1 MIRTYA
7 LVGLGGALGSMARL
21 WLATTVLHLTGAGF
35 PWGTVLI
42 NISGSLVIGWLAGG
56 LALGRPG
63 VAAFAMA
70 GLCGGFTTF
79 SAFSLQTVELL
90 RAGRLMEAAAN
101 VLFSVVSCVCAA
113 FVGLQIGSRQ
123 GLLF

>member
-1 MIRTYA
+1 M
-7 LVGLGGALGSMARL
+7 
-21 WLATTVLHLTGAGF
+21 
-35 PWGTVLI
+35 LI
-42 NISGSLVIGWLAGG
+42 NVTGSLAIGWLAGG

-63 VAAFAMA
+63 VTAFAMA

-90 RAGRLMEAAAN
+90 RGGRVLEAAAN
-101 VLFSVVSCVCAA
+101 VFVSVILCVCAA
-113 FVGLQIGSRQ
+113 FVGLQIGSKQ